1 MSREQTDEVENLRQ
15 QLRAAQERAG
25 AAEERAG
32 AIQQHLDEER
42 ERAEAIQQHLDE
54 ERERA
59 EAIQQH
65 LDEERERSENT
76 ALPTFLELC
85 HKLFSAPL
93 QVQTN
98 RSLTTKGS
106 ITSPRGK
113 KHPTNLRP
121 WHDFPQ
127 LQQQYFDHAYSLL
140 CPDDSSPRKLFSPR
154 VALEDLGHTLCRRP
168 LASEKDLE
176 TYERFAVEEKVKD
189 IMEQLM
195 KMPEAQS
202 LLNQCNE
209 IEFEN
214 HLNTLSD
221 NVEEVL
227 ERQKRSRTDQACVFR
242 NIQGTRSLLFVREYK
257 AAHKLS
263 VEYLRAGLRPMNL
276 REDVVQ
282 RPTIPQDPG
291 EKLNYNAD
299 RLVAAA
305 VTQTFEYMIENGLE
319 FSCIGTG
326 LAEVYLRVMDD
337 DPTTVYYYLAEPKM
351 DVGDADEL
359 GFRYPFTAIARMLGF
374 GLMALHSRVRDQA
387 WRNRASQLLYQWN
400 EDFEDII
407 HNIPTDERRATPPAS
422 AYKPPAYPVHP
433 RSPYLLRTRPLT
445 LSHDA
450 GPATSFMSET
460 SSSDGSFGD
469 PHRHISTVE
478 TPSRASGNTKR
489 KRTSTHGTSGR
500 GTARE
505 YCTQKCLLG
514 LKRRRALDLACPNY
528 HSHQR
533 GSASRFHQ
541 INIASFHHLLQ
552 AQLKADMDHH
562 CEPLGKQGAHGAL
575 FKITLTSHGYTF
587 VGKGTVEAFVPDLRH
602 EGKMYDRLADLQG
615 SAIPVCLGNMD
626 LDRTYYL
633 DVGVRIIHILYMAW
647 GGESLYHHT
656 SPVSPATLE
665 SEKQRSL
672 SDVARLVIHKDTRLE
687 NMLWNVENQR
697 VMLIDFERSTVCQRK
712 RKMEP
717 SQVLDEMSP
726 NAKQPRFTRNKAEV
740 GTSIPSH
747 GVLA

>member
-1 MSREQTDEVENLRQ
+1 MSREQTDEVENLRR

-42 ERAEAIQQHLDE
+42 ER
-54 ERERA
+54 
-59 EAIQQH
+59 
-65 LDEERERSENT
+65 SENT
-76 ALPTFLELC
+76 ALPKFLELC
-85 HKLFSAPL
+85 HTLFSEPL
-93 QVQTN
+93 RVQTN

-113 KHPTNLRP
+113 KHPTYLRP

-127 LQQQYFDHAYSLL
+127 LQQQYFDRTYSLL
-140 CPDDSSPRKLFSPR
+140 CPDESSPRKLFSSR

-176 TYERFAVEEKVKD
+176 SYERFAVEEKVKD
-189 IMEQLM
+189 VMEQLM
-195 KMPEAQS
+195 MMREAQS

-221 NVEEVL
+221 NAEEVL

-242 NIQGTRSLLFVREYK
+242 NIQGNRSLLFVREYK

-263 VEYLRAGLRPMNL
+263 VKYLRAGLRPMNL

-319 FSCIGTG
+319 FSSIGTG
-326 LAEVYLRVMDD
+326 PAEVYLRVLED
-337 DPTTVYYYLAEPKM
+337 DPTTAYYYLAEPKM
-351 DVGDADEL
+351 DVGEADQL

-387 WRNRASQLLYQWN
+387 WRDSASQLLYHWN

-407 HNIPTDERRATPPAS
+407 HNIPTEERHATPPAS
-422 AYKPPAYPVHP
+422 VYKPPAYPVHP

-450 GPATSFMSET
+450 GLATSFMSEN
-460 SSSDGSFGD
+460 SSSDGSLGD
-469 PHRHISTVE
+469 PHSHVSTIE
-478 TPSRASGNTKR
+478 TPSRAVGTTKR
-489 KRTSTHGTSGR
+489 KRTSTQGTTGR
-500 GTARE
+500 STTRE

-514 LKRRRALDLACPNY
+514 LKRRRAFDLACPNY

-533 GSASRFHQ
+533 DSASRFHQ
-541 INIASFHHLLQ
+541 INMASFHHLVQ

-562 CEPLGKQGAHGAL
+562 CEPLGKQGARGAL

-587 VGKGTVEAFVPDLRH
+587 VGKGTVEAFVQDLRH
-602 EGKMYDRLADLQG
+602 EGKMYDRLADVQG
-615 SAIPVCLGNMD
+615 LIVPVCLGNMD
-626 LDRTYYL
+626 LERTYYL
-633 DVGVRIIHILYMAW
+633 DVGVRIVHMLYMAW
-647 GGESLYHHT
+647 GGECLDHHT
-656 SPVSPATLE
+656 PSVAPATLE
-665 SEKQRSL
+665 YEKQRSL
-672 SDVARLVIHKDTRLE
+672 RDVACLVVHKDIRLE

-697 VMLIDFERSTVCQRK
+697 VMLIDFERSTVYQRK
-712 RKMEP
+712 RKIEL
-717 SQVLDEMSP
+717 SHVLDELSP

-740 GTSIPSH
+740 GTSVPSH
-747 GVLA
+747 SVLA